1 MCNAL
6 WRSREW
12 MHNNVLV
19 VYINEPCY
27 DKIIS
32 LLVKNLSE
40 KILNYCKLI
49 PKAINVLEK
58 VFFGSVSLRPW

>member
-1 MCNAL
+1 
-6 WRSREW
+6 

-58 VFFGSVSLRPW
+58 VYLVQLV

>member
-1 MCNAL
+1 
-6 WRSREW
+6 

-19 VYINEPCY
+19 VYINEQCY

-58 VFFGSVSLRPW
+58 VFFGSVSSRPW

>member
-1 MCNAL
+1 MSHVTQKFL
-6 WRSREW
+6 YY
-12 MHNNVLV
+12 V
-19 VYINEPCY
+19 
-27 DKIIS
+27 
-32 LLVKNLSE
+32 VKNLSE

>member
-1 MCNAL
+1 M
-6 WRSREW
+6 
-12 MHNNVLV
+12 
-19 VYINEPCY
+19 YINEPCY

-40 KILNYCKLI
+40 KILNYCKSI

-58 VFFGSVSLRPW
+58 AFSGSVSLRPW